1 MNELHIDKTLYT
13 GRPSDTGRLPRE
25 LRTYD
30 LLDQLSIP
38 YTRVDHDAAM
48 TIDSCQGVDELLGIH
63 ICKNLFL
70 CNRKK
75 TDFYL
80 LLMPGHKPFKTKEL
94 SAQIHTARLSF
105 APEEYMEAFMD
116 LTPGSVSVMGLMN
129 DKENRVQLLID
140 RDVLKDEYF
149 GCHPC
154 INTTSLKMRTEDMIQ
169 KFLPA
174 VGHTPVYVTL

>member
-1 MNELHIDKTLYT
+1 
-13 GRPSDTGRLPRE
+13 
-25 LRTYD
+25 
-30 LLDQLSIP
+30 
-38 YTRVDHDAAM
+38 
-48 TIDSCQGVDELLGIH
+48 
-63 ICKNLFL
+63 
-70 CNRKK
+70 
-75 TDFYL
+75 
-80 LLMPGHKPFKTKEL
+80 
-94 SAQIHTARLSF
+94 
-105 APEEYMEAFMD
+105 MEAFMD